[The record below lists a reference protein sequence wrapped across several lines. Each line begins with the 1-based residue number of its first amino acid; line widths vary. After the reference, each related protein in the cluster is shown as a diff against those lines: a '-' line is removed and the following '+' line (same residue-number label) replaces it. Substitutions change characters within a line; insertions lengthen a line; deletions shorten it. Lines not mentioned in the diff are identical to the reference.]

1 MVHKLSI
8 KNIISSIDNLLIK
21 GKEENLKEY
30 IGEKIKESIFTDDI
44 VNEIN
49 KYDFTG
55 MIDEEDIRIQLFE
68 SIFPI
73 FIEKENV
80 IYRLHKYKIEV
91 DLSNEMSER
100 YIYMFSDGRLIS
112 GTFESYNISDME
124 YVSKV
129 KKIIDVIPLLKKEI
143 LITLKDFKQ
152 NIDKHEENVENFKER
167 DNRAEKN
174 YNELNDY
181 LKNKINT

>member
-1 MVHKLSI
+1 M
-8 KNIISSIDNLLIK
+8 ND
-21 GKEENLKEY
+21 
-30 IGEKIKESIFTDDI
+30 
-44 VNEIN
+44 
-49 KYDFTG
+49 
-55 MIDEEDIRIQLFE
+55 
-68 SIFPI
+68 
-73 FIEKENV
+73 
-80 IYRLHKYKIEV
+80 
-91 DLSNEMSER
+91 
-100 YIYMFSDGRLIS
+100 IS

-181 LKNKINT
+181 LKNKINK